1 MENGLHK
8 RNLEWDAAAS
18 DNAAFSPAQ
27 MGEIL
32 SRDGY
37 RCAVC
42 GVTQEEGVE
51 LRVSHI
57 KPRSRGGTSSV
68 GNGQVLCAAHSSGAK
83 SCDQTDSGR
92 RMFANLR
99 RLASEENDQAML
111 DFVDDALRVYE
122 EHGVND
128 CIEWKS

>member
-1 MENGLHK
+1 MRNGLHNH
-8 RNLEWDAAAS
+8 NLEWDAAAS

-32 SRDGY
+32 SRGAC

-42 GVTQEEGVE
+42 GVTQAEGVE
-51 LRVSHI
+51 LQVSHI
-57 KPRSRGGTSSV
+57 KPRSRGGASIV
-68 GNGQVLCAAHSSGAK
+68 ENGQVLCADHSRGEKA
-83 SCDQTDSGR
+83 CDQTDSGR
-92 RMFANLR
+92 RMFANMR

-128 CIEWKS
+128 CLEWNS

>member
-1 MENGLHK
+1 MGNELHK
-8 RNLEWDAAAS
+8 RNLEWDAAAP
-18 DNAAFSPAQ
+18 DNADFSPVQ
-27 MGEIL
+27 IGEIL
-32 SRDGY
+32 SRGEY

-42 GVTQEEGVE
+42 GAPQEEGVE
-51 LRVSHI
+51 LQVNHI

-68 GNGQVLCAAHSSGAK
+68 ENGQALCAAHSRGKK

-99 RLASEENDQAML
+99 KLASKQNDQAML

-122 EHGVND
+122 EHGIND
-128 CIEWKS
+128 RIEWKS

>member
-1 MENGLHK
+1 MGNGLSNH
-8 RNLEWDAAAS
+8 NLEWDAAAS
-18 DNAAFSPAQ
+18 DSAAFSPAQ

-32 SRDGY
+32 LRGAY

-42 GVTQEEGVE
+42 GVTQEEGVG

-68 GNGQVLCAAHSSGAK
+68 ENGQALCAAHSRGEK
-83 SCDQTDSGR
+83 SCGQTDSGR

-99 RLASEENDQAML
+99 RLASDENDQAML